1 MRENLDFGIIQKIIN
16 FYDKMLTYNM
26 VILQFT
32 LTGFI
37 MNIIVYVYLSITTWF
52 QMLHDILFFC
62 LWLGRLHVL
71 LHLSNFN
78 NVVTI

>member
-1 MRENLDFGIIQKIIN
+1 
-16 FYDKMLTYNM
+16 MLTYNT

-52 QMLHDILFFC
+52 QMLHDVLFFC
-62 LWLGRLHVL
+62 LWLGEITC
-71 LHLSNFN
+71 SFAYK
-78 NVVTI
+78 